1 MVPLQFFILKKVK
14 ILKLIE
20 SDHHIIQVK
29 FMNVEKNSLFVG
41 DIFQTISSMNVN
53 IDMISEVM
61 LEDEMR
67 IDFTCSQDDQK
78 NLDRALS
85 LIRSKHPRMQ
95 IYQNR
100 QVAKIKLESHE
111 MKDEVGV
118 AAMLFTLLGKH
129 QIPLLQVTTSEVS
142 ISCVIPLEYVDLALS
157 EIQNEYK

>member
-1 MVPLQFFILKKVK
+1 M
-14 ILKLIE
+14 KLIE
-20 SDHHIIQVK
+20 SDCHIIQVK
-29 FMNVEKNSLFVG
+29 LMNVEKNSLFVG

-53 IDMISEVM
+53 IDMISEVI

-78 NLDRALS
+78 NLDEALS
-85 LIRSKHPRMQ
+85 LVRKKHPRIQ

-100 QVAKIKLESHE
+100 QVAKIKLESNK

-118 AAMLFTLLGKH
+118 AAFFFTVLGKH

-142 ISCVIPLEYVDLALS
+142 ISCVIPLEFADLAISQLK
-157 EIQNEYK
+157 EEYK

>member
-1 MVPLQFFILKKVK
+1 M
-14 ILKLIE
+14 KLIE
-20 SDHHIIQVK
+20 SNSHIIQVK
-29 FMNVEKNSLFVG
+29 LMNVEKNSLFVG

-53 IDMISEVM
+53 IDMISEVI

-78 NLDRALS
+78 NLDEALS
-85 LIRSKHPRMQ
+85 LIRTKHPRIQ

-100 QVAKIKLESHE
+100 QVAKIKIESDA

-118 AAMLFTLLGKH
+118 AAAVFTVLGKH

-142 ISCVIPLEYVDLALS
+142 ISCVIPLECVDLAMS
-157 EIQNEYK
+157 EIKKEYK

>member
-1 MVPLQFFILKKVK
+1 MKTN
-14 ILKLIE
+14 LIE

-29 FMNVEKNSLFVG
+29 LMNVEKNSLFVG

-67 IDFTCSQDDQK
+67 IDFTCSQDDQQ
-78 NLDRALS
+78 NLDQALS
-85 LIRSKHPRMQ
+85 LVKEKHPRIQ

-100 QVAKIKLESHE
+100 QVVKIKVESDE
-111 MKDEVGV
+111 MKEEVGV
-118 AAMLFTLLGKH
+118 AAHFFTVLGKN

-142 ISCVIPLEYVDLALS
+142 ISCVIPLEYESLALT
-157 EIQNEYK
+157 EIQKEYK